1 MELMFCV
8 RNGSMVWVVFFIIKV
23 LFLMWYGEYWKKFSF
38 KLLNW
43 LRKDIIMNK
52 LFYIGYI
59 LNIIFIVIIG

>member
-1 MELMFCV
+1 
-8 RNGSMVWVVFFIIKV
+8 MVV
-23 LFLMWYGEYWKKFSF
+23 WYGWYFLLLKFCFWCGMENIEKKFSF